1 MLLAALSLGFALSPT
16 LAFFLGHFQ
25 VSVLSLSSIWLGLI
39 LVVFAIPET
48 LPPNAAEEA
57 RQTRQQLYT
66 QLSDQERSVWFLYRP
81 FWELTI
87 LNRNRLF
94 RLISI
99 LAFFSGMVS
108 SAE

>member
-16 LAFFLGHFQ
+16 LALFLGHFQ
-25 VSVLSLSSIWLGLI
+25 ITVLSLASIWMGLV
-39 LVVFAIPET
+39 LVVFALPET
-48 LPPNAAEEA
+48 LPPSAAEEA
-57 RQTRQQLYT
+57 RQARRQLYSE
-66 QLSDQERSVWFLYRP
+66 LSDRERSVWFLYRP

-87 LNRNRLF
+87 LNRSRLF
-94 RLISI
+94 RLISC